1 MNVVWTIIPVGA
13 SEMDLKE
20 NPLVKH
26 QVTVGQ
32 ASRDKKQTNKQT
44 KTGKPKPTHN
54 CIKRTSFSTAG

>member
-32 ASRDKKQTNKQT
+32 ALHGKKTNKQT

-54 CIKRTSFSTAG
+54 CIKKTSFSTAG